1 MISLNPP
8 KNRSVFC
15 KTEGEDTDGDAF
27 GQTERLGAGDDGGT
41 GGDDVVDD
49 EEMPV
54 ADALAIGELEDLLD
68 VLVAFPASATGL
80 AAFEY
85 GASHHLIVYRETRDL
100 TDASG
105 DLHALVVAPLS
116 LTLTGQRYGHDGV
129 DTLEEAAALDLTG
142 QHASHHHADFGV
154 ILVFQLIDDGGGL
167 GVGLI
172 VEEGRG
178 PLNRNLTPEGLGED
192 VLVGV
197 AMVAGTWQMEVALAA
212 EHLFGDGEATVAHHT
227 ETW

>member
-15 KTEGEDTDGDAF
+15 KTEGKDTDGDAF
-27 GQTERLGAGDDGGT
+27 RQTERLGAGDDGGT
-41 GGDDVVDD
+41 GGDDIVND
-49 EEMPV
+49 EEMFV
-54 ADALAIGELEDLLD
+54 ADALAIGKFEDFLD
-68 VLVAFPASATGL
+68 VLVALPASATGL
-80 AAFEY
+80 AAFED

-129 DTLEEAAALDLTG
+129 DALEEPAALDLTG
-142 QHASHHHADFGV
+142 QHTAHHHSDFRV
-154 ILVFQLIDDGGGL
+154 ILVFQLVDDGGGL
-167 GVGLI
+167 GVGLV

-178 PLNRNLTPEGLGED
+178 PLNRNLSPEGLGED

-197 AMVAGTWQMEVALAA
+197 AMVAGTWQVEVALAA

>member
-68 VLVAFPASATGL
+68 VLVALPASATGL
-80 AAFEY
+80 AAFED

-105 DLHALVVAPLS
+105 DLHALVVASLS

-129 DTLEEAAALDLTG
+129 DTLEEAAALDLSG
-142 QHASHHHADFGV
+142 QHASHHHADFRV

-197 AMVAGTWQMEVALAA
+197 AMVAGTWQVEVALAA